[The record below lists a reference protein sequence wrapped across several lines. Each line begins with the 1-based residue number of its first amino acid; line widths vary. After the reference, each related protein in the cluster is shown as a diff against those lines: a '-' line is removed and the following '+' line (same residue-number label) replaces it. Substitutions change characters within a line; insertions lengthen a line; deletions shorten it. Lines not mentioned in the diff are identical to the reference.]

1 MINSNINLCFSLGLP
16 VRAGLVKGPPL
27 MGLNV
32 FSKLGILVKI
42 DFTPFEFPTYFL
54 RRVFDLL
61 PLLNLPGRSVI
72 PCYCLMLG
80 QTRARLSPPPAFF
93 SLPALMQARRRDRQS
108 GKKRKI
114 DSLDEIKF
122 SSQMTVSPSGPPYHT
137 PRAIIVGSF
146 LFV

>member
-1 MINSNINLCFSLGLP
+1 M
-16 VRAGLVKGPPL
+16 
-27 MGLNV
+27 

-42 DFTPFEFPTYFL
+42 DFTPFEFPTCFL

-122 SSQMTVSPSGPPYHT
+122 SSQMTVSPSCLGGPAAECQTYSLT
-137 PRAIIVGSF
+137 GVTNFRAGSSNKEWITK
-146 LFV
+146 